1 MDVKTYKKDLFY
13 SYTLGAFPTIEMLK
27 YHSKEAIKVF
37 IHSSF
42 KNEEVIGM
50 INKYRT
56 NFEVEFNDKMINKL
70 SQKENCFIIGVFK
83 KYSMKLEDDH
93 HIVLVNPSNMGNLG
107 TIIRSCL
114 GFNINNIAIIKPG
127 VDIFD
132 PKVIRSSMGSIFSC
146 NIRYYDSF
154 NDYIKEFPNH
164 QIFTFMLQAKNSLQE
179 TSFPQNEKCSL
190 VFGNES
196 SGLDL
201 SFLNENSIIIRHSSL
216 IDSLNLPSSVAIS
229 LYEFRKQVK

>member
-1 MDVKTYKKDLFY
+1 
-13 SYTLGAFPTIEMLK
+13 
-27 YHSKEAIKVF
+27 
-37 IHSSF
+37 
-42 KNEEVIGM
+42 
-50 INKYRT
+50 
-56 NFEVEFNDKMINKL
+56 
-70 SQKENCFIIGVFK
+70 
-83 KYSMKLEDDH
+83 MKLEDDH

-190 VFGNES
+190 VLGNES

>member
-1 MDVKTYKKDLFY
+1 MDIKTYKKDLFY

-27 YHSKEAIKVF
+27 YHSKDAIKVY

-42 KNEEVIGM
+42 KNEEI
-50 INKYRT
+50 INLINQYRS

-70 SQKENCFIIGVFK
+70 SQKENCFVIGVFR
-83 KYSMKLEDDH
+83 KYQSLLEDKH
-93 HIVLVNPSNMGNLG
+93 HLVLVNPSNMGNLG

-114 GFNINNIAIIKPG
+114 GFDIDNIAIIKPG

-132 PKVIRSSMGSIFSC
+132 PKVIRASMGAIFSC
-146 NIRYYDSF
+146 KISYFSSF
-154 NDYIKEFPNH
+154 DEYIKQFPNH
-164 QIFTFMLQAKNSLQE
+164 HIYTFMLQSKNSLQTIE
-179 TSFPQNEKCSL
+179 FDKDSNCSL
-190 VFGNES
+190 VFGNEAT
-196 SGLDL
+196 GLDE
-201 SFLNENSIIIRHSSL
+201 SYLNYQSIIIKHSDK